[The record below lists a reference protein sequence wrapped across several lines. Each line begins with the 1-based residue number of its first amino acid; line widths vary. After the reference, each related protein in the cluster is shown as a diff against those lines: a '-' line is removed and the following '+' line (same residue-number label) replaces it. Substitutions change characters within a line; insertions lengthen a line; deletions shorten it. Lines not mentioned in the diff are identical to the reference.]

1 LAATGGLRE
10 FGVWWTLTGGRR
22 FPHQSNHF
30 PTVLIMAESSS
41 TPRIRIDIWSDY
53 VCPFCYLQMPALRR
67 LKEEFG
73 PALDVVWHAFEL
85 RPEPRPTL
93 DPAGEYL
100 RTTWERSVYP
110 MARERGMNLKLPPV
124 QPRSRKAME
133 AVAHAHSQGRSD
145 AMHEAMFRA
154 FFEEGQDIGQTDVL
168 LDIGESVGLQRDALR
183 KALEENAFAAQVTED
198 QRLARDFGISGVP
211 VMVLREAGAPWQ
223 EAVALQGAVPYESM
237 RAAVGQLIA
246 DTAKQAGK

>member
-1 LAATGGLRE
+1 M
-10 FGVWWTLTGGRR
+10 VDIDRR
-22 FPHQSNHF
+22 DQSRSFPYRSNFF
-30 PTVLIMAESSS
+30 PIVLIMAESPS

-53 VCPFCYLQMPALRR
+53 VCPFCYLQMPALKR

-73 PALDVVWHAFEL
+73 PALEITWRAFEL
-85 RPEPRPTL
+85 RPDPRPTL

-110 MARERGMNLKLPPV
+110 MARERGMSLKLPPV

-133 AVAHAHSQGRSD
+133 SVAYAHSQGKAD

-154 FFEEGQDIGQTDVL
+154 FFEEGRDIGQTDVL

-183 KALEENAFAAQVTED
+183 KALDDNAFAAQVTQD
-198 QRLARDFGISGVP
+198 QQLARGFGISGVP
-211 VMVLREAGAPWQ
+211 IMVLREAGAPWQ

-237 RAAVGQLIA
+237 RAAVGQVIGE
-246 DTAKQAGK
+246 TAKQAGG